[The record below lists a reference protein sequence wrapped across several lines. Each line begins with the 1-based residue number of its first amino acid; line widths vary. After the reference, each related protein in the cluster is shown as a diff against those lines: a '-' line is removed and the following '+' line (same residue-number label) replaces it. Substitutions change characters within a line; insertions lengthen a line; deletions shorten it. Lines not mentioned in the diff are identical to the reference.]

1 MAARMIGGDVR
12 VVDPAEYDKDIPSV
26 QEHLKRFERAVANVR
41 RTHGGRSMEEI
52 RQALLEE
59 FDSMGLVVWSEV
71 ADDTA
76 RRIADGLMGDA

>member
-1 MAARMIGGDVR
+1 
-12 VVDPAEYDKDIPSV
+12 
-26 QEHLKRFERAVANVR
+26 
-41 RTHGGRSMEEI
+41 MEEI

>member
-1 MAARMIGGDVR
+1 MQ

-26 QEHLKRFERAVANVR
+26 QERLKQFERAVANVR
-41 RTHGGRSMEEI
+41 RTHGGRSMEDI
-52 RQALLEE
+52 RQALMEE